1 MVSPL
6 LPAAAPSPLDH
17 EAEFNKTVWHFKVPF
32 EACCLSL
39 WEQRVKREFSW
50 VKLQLSLLSGL
61 ARAESA
67 AKSKIQQFVLGSAL
81 IQFLVPAYCSPVGQ
95 RVLWFLTCHAWA
107 RAPLL
112 GFWKSQ
118 YRSRGG
124 FPGRSS
130 PPVGGAA
137 FCTFLQFQGKVLA
150 SAAGN
155 IFAKKRRLKTSR
167 FLPPLPKALENN
179 FKEEHPPSMQSAKHP
194 FVGSQTRPMKWGRDI
209 FFDHLLLRQTRG

>member
-1 MVSPL
+1 MTLQSSIWSL
-6 LPAAAPSPLDH
+6 LPFTLGTACKAGSS
-17 EAEFNKTVWHFKVPF
+17 AEWSSSSASFQVWLGLKVLPR
-32 EACCLSL
+32 A
-39 WEQRVKREFSW
+39 
-50 VKLQLSLLSGL
+50 KL
-61 ARAESA
+61 
-67 AKSKIQQFVLGSAL
+67 QQFVLGSAL